1 MKKEIICHESVQI
14 IGPCALKTEE
24 KKWQKKGSNKK
35 TKESGY
41 FFCYFGN
48 K

>member
-1 MKKEIICHESVQI
+1 MKKEIICHKSVQI

-24 KKWQKKGSNKK
+24 KNGKKGSNKK